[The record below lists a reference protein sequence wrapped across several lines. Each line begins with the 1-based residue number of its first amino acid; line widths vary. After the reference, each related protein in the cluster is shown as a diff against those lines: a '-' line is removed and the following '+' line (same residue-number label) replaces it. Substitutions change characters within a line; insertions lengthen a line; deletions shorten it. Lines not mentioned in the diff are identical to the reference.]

1 MAKDIKVT
9 FEDQTFTLTFNK
21 QSVRQMENAGFN
33 INDIDTKPNT
43 TIEMLFRGA
52 FLARHVGVKES
63 VVNTIWNNMTQK
75 KELLQALMEL
85 YRAPSEA
92 LLEEPSENDPK
103 KLTWTME
110 QSTSKTRET
119 LRNSLPIP
127 NYLKESAQDICRWV

>member
-9 FEDQTFTLTFNK
+9 YEDQTFTLTFNK
-21 QSVRQMENAGFN
+21 QSVRQMENLGFN

-52 FLARHVGVKES
+52 FLARHAGIKES
-63 VVNTIWNNMTQK
+63 LVNTIWNNMTQK

-110 QSTSKTRET
+110 QSTSKKREA
-119 LRNSLPIP
+119 LQNSLPIP
-127 NYLKESAQDICRWV
+127 NYLKESAHVICRWV

>member
-33 INDIDTKPNT
+33 INDIDTKPST

-52 FLARHVGVKES
+52 FLARHVGIKES
-63 VVNTIWNNMTQK
+63 LVNTIWNNMTQK

-92 LLEEPSENDPK
+92 LLEEPNENDPK

-110 QSTSKTRET
+110 QSTSKIMET
-119 LRNSLPIP
+119 LRKGLPIP
-127 NYLKESAQDICRWV
+127 SYLKESAQDICQWA

>member
-9 FEDQTFTLTFNK
+9 YEDQTFTLTFNK
-21 QSVRQMENAGFN
+21 QSVRQMENLGFN

-52 FLARHVGVKES
+52 FLARHAGIKES
-63 VVNTIWNNMTQK
+63 LVNTIWNNMTQK

-110 QSTSKTRET
+110 
-119 LRNSLPIP
+119 
-127 NYLKESAQDICRWV
+127 

>member
-63 VVNTIWNNMTQK
+63 VVNTICVQTSRIQPL
-75 KELLQALMEL
+75 EQTLLLDKTIKNGLCPTAKAREQN
-85 YRAPSEA
+85 P
-92 LLEEPSENDPK
+92 LL
-103 KLTWTME
+103 LIW
-110 QSTSKTRET
+110 
-119 LRNSLPIP
+119 SLI
-127 NYLKESAQDICRWV
+127 